1 MTREEIGRIISNND
15 PQGWVVPL
23 PWHEIAATMIY
34 SIFAKNGK
42 GIDLG
47 RGYVAWNEEQED
59 YILCPLEGRF
69 SFDKVVKQNGRVV
82 FIPEAK

>member
-1 MTREEIGRIISNND
+1 MDGD
-15 PQGWVVPL
+15 Q
-23 PWHEIAATMIY
+23 IAGT
-34 SIFAKNGK
+34 
-42 GIDLG
+42 
-47 RGYVAWNEEQED
+47 ED